1 MARRRKSSN
10 DPLAFLITAFLMM
23 PFALAAIFKLLF
35 KGISCLASF
44 IGKSIERRRTKQQT
58 YTYNTSNSYHSQ
70 SRYSTESNSA
80 ASSNSYNSSNSTYK
94 ASDNASKQTSQRSYN
109 QSTSQKT
116 EQHKST
122 YNSNTHSSL
131 YESLRISG
139 DPDPDLTIPSAPD
152 YESYDEYF
160 DDPDDSNTVFEEIE
174 EIVPDEDDVLFEEL
188 ENLDIDE
195 SDLTIMG
202 LALYDMLTNED
213 NN

>member
-10 DPLAFLITAFLMM
+10 DPLAFLITAFLMI

-44 IGKSIERRRTKQQT
+44 IGKCIEKRRLKQQT
-58 YTYNTSNSYHSQ
+58 YTYNTSDNYRSQ
-70 SRYSTESNSA
+70 SRYNAESNR
-80 ASSNSYNSSNSTYK
+80 TT
-94 ASDNASKQTSQRSYN
+94 SDNASNPTSQQSYN
-109 QSTSQKT
+109 QSTSQNT
-116 EQHKST
+116 EQRKST
-122 YNSNTHSSL
+122 CSSNSPASSYSSL
-131 YESLRISG
+131 YEVLRISG
-139 DPDPDLTIPSAPD
+139 DPEPDLTMPSAPD

-160 DDPDDSNTVFEEIE
+160 DDPDDSNTVFEK
-174 EIVPDEDDVLFEEL
+174 IVPDEDDVLFEEL

-202 LALYDMLTNED
+202 LALYDMLTNDD

>member
-1 MARRRKSSN
+1 MARGRKSSN
-10 DPLAFLITAFLMM
+10 DPLAFLITAFLMI
-23 PFALAAIFKLLF
+23 PFALAAMFKLLF

-44 IGKSIERRRTKQQT
+44 IGRCIEKRRIKQQT

-94 ASDNASKQTSQRSYN
+94 ASDNVSNRTSQRSYD

-131 YESLRISG
+131 YESLRIPG

-160 DDPDDSNTVFEEIE
+160 NDPDDVFEEVE
-174 EIVPDEDDVLFEEL
+174 EIVPDEDEELFEAL

-202 LALYDMLTNED
+202 LALYDMLTNND

>member
-10 DPLAFLITAFLMM
+10 DPLTFLITAFLMI
-23 PFALAAIFKLLF
+23 PFAIAAIFKLLF
-35 KGISCLASF
+35 KGFSCLASF
-44 IGKSIERRRTKQQT
+44 IGKCIERRQIKQQA
-58 YTYNTSNSYHSQ
+58 YTYNTSSSYRAQSSYHPKCN
-70 SRYSTESNSA
+70 ST
-80 ASSNSYNSSNSTYK
+80 ASSNSSNSTYK
-94 ASDNASKQTSQRSYN
+94 ARDNTSNQTSQRSHA
-109 QSTSQKT
+109 QSTSQNT
-116 EQHKST
+116 EQRNST
-122 YNSNTHSSL
+122 HNSNTHASSYSSL
-131 YESLRISG
+131 YEALRISG

-160 DDPDDSNTVFEEIE
+160 DDSNTVFE

-188 ENLDIDE
+188 ENVDIDE

>member
-1 MARRRKSSN
+1 MARRRKSNN
-10 DPLAFLITAFLMM
+10 DALVMLITAFLMI
-23 PFALAAIFKLLF
+23 PFAIAAIFKLLF

-44 IGKSIERRRTKQQT
+44 IGRCMEKRRLKQQT

-70 SRYSTESNSA
+70 SRYYAESNR
-80 ASSNSYNSSNSTYK
+80 TT
-94 ASDNASKQTSQRSYN
+94 SDNASNPTSQQSYN
-109 QSTSQKT
+109 KSASQKT
-116 EQHKST
+116 DQRKATYKSNAHT
-122 YNSNTHSSL
+122 SSYSSL
-131 YESLRISG
+131 YEALRISG
-139 DPDPDLTIPSAPD
+139 DPDPDLTMPSAPD

-160 DDPDDSNTVFEEIE
+160 DDPDDSNTVFEEI
-174 EIVPDEDDVLFEEL
+174 VPDEDDVLLEEL

>member
-10 DPLAFLITAFLMM
+10 DPLAFLITAFLMI

-44 IGKSIERRRTKQQT
+44 IGKCIERRRMKQQT

-70 SRYSTESNSA
+70 SRYNAESNR
-80 ASSNSYNSSNSTYK
+80 TT
-94 ASDNASKQTSQRSYN
+94 SDNASNPTSQQSYN
-109 QSTSQKT
+109 QSTSQNT
-116 EQHKST
+116 EQRKST
-122 YNSNTHSSL
+122 FDPNTHASSYSSL
-131 YESLRISG
+131 YEALRISG
-139 DPDPDLTIPSAPD
+139 DPEPDLTMPSAPD

-160 DDPDDSNTVFEEIE
+160 DDPDDSDTAFEEME
-174 EIVPDEDDVLFEEL
+174 EIVPDEDYILLEEL

-202 LALYDMLTNED
+202 LALYDMLTNDD